1 MITFR
6 YIFLVSNVSVNFGE
20 SESDLVDRDK
30 SLVGG
35 PACRGH
41 VGYGKKEMAPLQN
54 ETTRFILV
62 L

>member
-6 YIFLVSNVSVNFGE
+6 YIFLVCDVSVNFGE
-20 SESDLVDRDK
+20 SESSLVDRDK
-30 SLVGG
+30 SLVEG
-35 PACRGH
+35 
-41 VGYGKKEMAPLQN
+41 VGYGKKEMTPLQN